1 MFGLADVRV
10 ICTCQM
16 PSAEC
21 RMANVG
27 WWIANGE
34 HWMAKNKFLSSFSYI
49 HFLLRLLMHSLCS
62 TLAFPPS
69 VSCPLPL
76 PAAICMPSTRRWH
89 RFLDP
94 KSKPATEPPLES
106 GQGLGQR
113 LKAQDSML
121 ETQDSRSCRINAG
134 MCVPVDW
141 RWSGLVM
148 NCQQI
153 AELELNCYLF
163 L

>member
-153 AELELNCYLF
+153 AEL
-163 L
+163 